1 MVDHSAPRVGHASAP
16 AHHGELLQGVFT
28 HAGRLTRGLV
38 TLPCPLHTTRATF
51 TPAGRAA
58 TLTVTPAGKTKAV
71 RAARLAVE
79 ACTRRGDE
87 PVGGHLSLTGNVPPR
102 RGFGSST
109 SDVLAAVGA
118 VQDALRVRL
127 PPETIARI
135 AVRAET
141 ASDSLMFQDS
151 SVLFAQREGEVVE
164 DFGHPLPA
172 LRVLGFGSRP
182 EQAGRGV
189 DTLSF
194 PPARYDSAEIAAFAE
209 LRALLREAVHTKDVT
224 LIGAVASAS
233 TDLNQRHLPIPRLA
247 ALRAIARETGAL
259 GLQTAH
265 TGDIAG
271 LLYDRDTPDTPAR
284 TAHARHLL
292 HGIGI
297 HEQWLFTTDDDP
309 ARPPS
314 RGDSHVGG

>member
-1 MVDHSAPRVGHASAP
+1 MLDHPVRPGPRLAPRSGLRSGHASAP

-28 HAGRLTRGLV
+28 HQGRLVRGLV
-38 TLPCPLHTTRATF
+38 TLPCPLHSTRAAF
-51 TPAGRAA
+51 VPSADTPA
-58 TLTVTPAGKTKAV
+58 LTVSPVWKTKAA

-79 ACTRRGDE
+79 ACTRPGE
-87 PVGGHLSLTGNVPPR
+87 APVGGRLTLTGDVPLR

-118 VQDALRVRL
+118 VQDALSVRL
-127 PPETIARI
+127 PPQAVARI

-141 ASDSLMFQDS
+141 ASDSLMFRDS

-182 EQAGRGV
+182 EHAGRGV
-189 DTLSF
+189 DTLAL
-194 PPARYDSAEIAAFAE
+194 PPARYDSAETGAFAE
-209 LRALLREAVHTKDVT
+209 LRALLREAVQTKDVA

-233 TDLNQRHLPIPRLA
+233 TDINQRHLPIARLD
-247 ALRAIARETGAL
+247 ALHAIARETGAL

-271 LLYDRDTPDTPAR
+271 LLYDRDTPDAPAR
-284 TAHARHLL
+284 TAHAARLL
-292 HGIGI
+292 RTIGI
-297 HEQWLFTTDDDP
+297 HEQWLFTTDDHP
-309 ARPPS
+309 A
-314 RGDSHVGG
+314 